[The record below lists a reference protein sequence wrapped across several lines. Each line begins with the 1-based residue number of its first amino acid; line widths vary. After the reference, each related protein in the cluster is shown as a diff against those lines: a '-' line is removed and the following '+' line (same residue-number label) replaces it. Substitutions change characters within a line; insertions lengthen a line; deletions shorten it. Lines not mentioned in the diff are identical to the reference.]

1 MGSQISKADS
11 DLLRSHTAL
20 LKAHILKKACLDH
33 DINSLT
39 IRQNYSKF
47 NPGKRNFKLM
57 FTARKA
63 MRTLL
68 LNARLAKTQLAQ
80 HSPKIH
86 GYLPVLDSN
95 LISEFRSEANQ
106 LFDDVN
112 MANQREL
119 TRIDVLKGK
128 LENLKNLLQQ
138 RKRTL
143 ERNKRKIEGIQIVK
157 DLCEGKQKTSQLLQ
171 ILNDNGSRKKGTLR
185 IDSIS
190 TAASESYGH
199 LHVKNSYSM
208 KTDDLDLEDVEVSKL
223 DLSMQVPRKKS
234 ADMCPKKCFKL
245 SENALLL
252 RAKLLLKNDMESII
266 KKNKKIMKKSMKKTR
281 ALVSRYELVEYAF
294 ETDPQAYLDKL
305 VNEIEVRE
313 EDLNSIICKR
323 DYLKALNSYEKSD
336 QESLPESPGELNSD
350 SYQIIIN

>member
-11 DLLRSHTAL
+11 DLLRSQTAL
-20 LKAHILKKACLDH
+20 LKAHIHKKACLDH

-47 NPGKRNFKLM
+47 NPGRRNFKLM

-63 MRTLL
+63 MKTLMI
-68 LNARLAKTQLAQ
+68 NARLAKSQLAQ
-80 HSPKIH
+80 HAPKIH

-95 LISEFRSEANQ
+95 LISEFRSEAKQ
-106 LFDDVN
+106 LFESVS
-112 MANQREL
+112 MANQREVS
-119 TRIDVLKGK
+119 RIDLLKGK
-128 LENLKNLLQQ
+128 LENLKNLLQ
-138 RKRTL
+138 
-143 ERNKRKIEGIQIVK
+143 IEGIQIVK
-157 DLCEGKQKTSQLLQ
+157 DLFEGKQKTSQLLK
-171 ILNDNGSRKKGTLR
+171 ILNDSGSRKKSALR

-190 TAASESYGH
+190 TAASESFGH

-208 KTDDLDLEDVEVSKL
+208 KTEDLELEEVEVSRL
-223 DLSMQVPRKKS
+223 DLSMQVPRKPKV
-234 ADMCPKKCFKL
+234 DICPKKCFKL

-252 RAKLLLKNDMESII
+252 RAKLILKNDMESII
-266 KKNKKIMKKSMKKTR
+266 KKNKRVMKKSMKNTR

-305 VNEIEVRE
+305 LNEIDVRE
-313 EDLNSIICKR
+313 EDLNSITCKR

-336 QESLPESPGELNSD
+336 QESLSESPDEPNSD

>member
-1 MGSQISKADS
+1 MK
-11 DLLRSHTAL
+11 T
-20 LKAHILKKACLDH
+20 
-33 DINSLT
+33 
-39 IRQNYSKF
+39 
-47 NPGKRNFKLM
+47 LM
-57 FTARKA
+57 I
-63 MRTLL
+63 
-68 LNARLAKTQLAQ
+68 NARLAKSQLAQ
-80 HSPKIH
+80 HAPKIH

-95 LISEFRSEANQ
+95 LISEFRSEAKQ
-106 LFDDVN
+106 LFESVS
-112 MANQREL
+112 MANQREVS
-119 TRIDVLKGK
+119 RIDLLKGK

-157 DLCEGKQKTSQLLQ
+157 DLFEGKQKTSQLLK
-171 ILNDNGSRKKGTLR
+171 ILNDSGSRKKSALR

-190 TAASESYGH
+190 TAASESFGH

-208 KTDDLDLEDVEVSKL
+208 KTEDLELEEVEVSRL
-223 DLSMQVPRKKS
+223 DLSMQVPRKPKV
-234 ADMCPKKCFKL
+234 DICPKKCFKL

-252 RAKLLLKNDMESII
+252 RAKLILKNDMESII
-266 KKNKKIMKKSMKKTR
+266 KKNKRVMKKSMKNTR

-305 VNEIEVRE
+305 LNEIDVRE
-313 EDLNSIICKR
+313 EDLNSITCKR

-336 QESLPESPGELNSD
+336 QESLSESPDEPNSD